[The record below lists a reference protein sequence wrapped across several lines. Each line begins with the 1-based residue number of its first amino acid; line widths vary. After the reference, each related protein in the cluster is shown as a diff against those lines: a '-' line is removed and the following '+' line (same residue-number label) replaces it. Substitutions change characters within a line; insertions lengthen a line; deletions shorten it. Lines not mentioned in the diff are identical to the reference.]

1 MSLIF
6 VELINPK
13 QPTHL
18 ESLHSPQAASV
29 IQFDLGVVCVGGDI
43 FTSQRTSWFRL
54 PSREG

>member
-1 MSLIF
+1 MNAFSELCGNHSVLIF

-29 IQFDLGVVCVGGDI
+29 IQFDLGVVCVWGG
-43 FTSQRTSWFRL
+43 
-54 PSREG
+54 G